1 METEKWALLWVHLP
15 NRFLYP
21 YYSLVNMPTQITKE
35 PSITGACIWPTPS
48 GVNSCF
54 TLETSP
60 YVSPRRDKKE
70 IRKVIRRKEEEE
82 NADELNTKFS
92 ELKFWD
98 MCRRQCGGLPFI
110 SKEQWCEGC
119 LNISFYRT
127 NCLKFLF
134 GVYWWAFNSMINE
147 FNEGLPAEKKKS
159 SWGRGTDLQE
169 GSPD

>member
-82 NADELNTKFS
+82 NVDELNTKFS

-110 SKEQWCEGC
+110 FKEQWREGC
-119 LNISFYRT
+119 LIWRSLLQI
-127 NCLKFLF
+127 CP
-134 GVYWWAFNSMINE
+134 
-147 FNEGLPAEKKKS
+147 PAS
-159 SWGRGTDLQE
+159 TGFFFSA
-169 GSPD
+169 GSPLLNSLIMLLNAH

>member
-82 NADELNTKFS
+82 NADELISKFS
-92 ELKFWD
+92 EFKFWD
-98 MCRRQCGGLPFI
+98 MCRRQCGWLPFI

-119 LNISFYRT
+119 LIWRSLLQIGPPASTGFFFLSWSSFVKLLDHAVKCSLV
-127 NCLKFLF
+127 NPKE
-134 GVYWWAFNSMINE
+134 E
-147 FNEGLPAEKKKS
+147 F
-159 SWGRGTDLQE
+159 
-169 GSPD
+169 